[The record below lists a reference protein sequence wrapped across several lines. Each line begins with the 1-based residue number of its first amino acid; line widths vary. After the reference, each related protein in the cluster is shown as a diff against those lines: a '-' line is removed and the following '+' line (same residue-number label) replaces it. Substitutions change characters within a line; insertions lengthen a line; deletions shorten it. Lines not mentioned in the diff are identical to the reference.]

1 MKPLSITLEDEQYEA
16 IDILSESLNV
26 SKSEV
31 VRRIYN
37 NSIFLYDLLSNF
49 GLKTDPDDFTWTK
62 IDNINIF
69 MEALKNA
76 HNEK

>member
-1 MKPLSITLEDEQYEA
+1 MNPLSITLEVEQYNA
-16 IDILSESLNV
+16 IDTLSKSLDV

-62 IDNINIF
+62 IEKLNTF
-69 MEALKNA
+69 MEALKTAN
-76 HNEK
+76 NEK